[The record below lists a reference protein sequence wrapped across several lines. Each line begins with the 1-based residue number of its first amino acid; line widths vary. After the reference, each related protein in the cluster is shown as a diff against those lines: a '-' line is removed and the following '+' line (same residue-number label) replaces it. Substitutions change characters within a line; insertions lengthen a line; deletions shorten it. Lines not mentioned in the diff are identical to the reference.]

1 MSTAI
6 ATFATLPMYDF
17 PDAREATDAWWRGL
31 ARHLVAS
38 GVGTPFPALLR
49 EGDLIGQWQSPSL
62 LISQTCGYLATHELR
77 SHVTPVAVPH
87 YAAPGC
93 DGPNYASA
101 ILVPAD
107 HPGLDLADFRGS
119 RAAYS
124 RAYSHAGYNA
134 FRSIVAPLADGQAF
148 FASVLASDSH
158 VASIAAIASGRADIA
173 TVDCVV
179 HAFVARWQPAMLT
192 GTRILGYTP
201 TAPAPPYVA
210 PINADAATIRRLQTA
225 LTAAMADDTLA
236 ECRDALFL
244 AGFSAP
250 IAGQYDVILDRAATA
265 IASGY
270 PVLR

>member
-6 ATFATLPMYDF
+6 ATLPMYDF
-17 PDAREATDAWWRGL
+17 ADVRAATDAWWRGL
-31 ARHLVAS
+31 ARHLAAA
-38 GVGTPFPALLR
+38 GIENPPTALLR
-49 EGDLIGQWQSPSL
+49 GDDLIEQWQSPSL

-77 SHVTPVAVPH
+77 DSVQPIAMPH
-87 YAAPGC
+87 YAVPGC

-107 HPGLDLADFRGS
+107 HPGRELADFRGS

-124 RAYSHAGYNA
+124 RTYSHAGYNV

-158 VASIAAIASGRADIA
+158 LASIAAIAGGIADIA

-179 HAFVARWQPAMLT
+179 HAFVARWRPAMLT

-201 TAPAPPYVA
+201 AAPAPPYIA
-210 PINADAATIRRLQTA
+210 PLNAGADTIRRLQDA
-225 LTAAMADDTLA
+225 LAAAIADDTLA
-236 ECRDALFL
+236 ESWDALFL
-244 AGFSAP
+244 TGFSTP
-250 IAGQYDVILDRAATA
+250 VTGQYDVIVECEAMAR
-265 IASGY
+265 ASGY
-270 PVLR
+270 PALR